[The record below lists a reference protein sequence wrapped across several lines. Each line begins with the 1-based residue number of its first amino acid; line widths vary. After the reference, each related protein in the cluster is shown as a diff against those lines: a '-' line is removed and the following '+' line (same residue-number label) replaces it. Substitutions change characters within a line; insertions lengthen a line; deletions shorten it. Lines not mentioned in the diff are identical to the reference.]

1 MNRLKTMSQRVW
13 INNNNNEKSYF
24 HANAFFMS
32 TKLFVYFKMRM
43 LQRFR
48 SLSRKQ
54 WKFRQIW
61 RTNAKSK
68 DYKEKYF
75 WKTFVLRRWN
85 LTFTSRYEYY
95 KDFNHVVD
103 EIENFVKSEVHS
115 HMNLM
120 RNGFFKLIGKV
131 TIFSNESNDIQR
143 NKLDRMNTT
152 CSNEFNEKT
161 FSKESNE
168 NEFFKQIK

>member
-1 MNRLKTMSQRVW
+1 
-13 INNNNNEKSYF
+13 
-24 HANAFFMS
+24 
-32 TKLFVYFKMRM
+32 
-43 LQRFR
+43 
-48 SLSRKQ
+48 
-54 WKFRQIW
+54 
-61 RTNAKSK
+61 
-68 DYKEKYF
+68 
-75 WKTFVLRRWN
+75 
-85 LTFTSRYEYY
+85 
-95 KDFNHVVD
+95 
-103 EIENFVKSEVHS
+103 
-115 HMNLM
+115 MNLM